1 MKIKLAWGLLLLM
14 CNVWARD
21 PFFPLNVQRCASVA
35 ETELTWRL
43 LGLIGREGRYDA
55 WLVSSQHKLLWRQT
69 GDPLPGTEWR
79 IAEIDAQTVT
89 ITTLQDCPPSRRLGL
104 KGGHHAQDNLPLAG
118 ADKPVISQPDSP
130 LSRF

>member
-14 CNVWARD
+14 CNGWARD

-55 WLVSSQHKLLWRQT
+55 WLVSPQHQLLWRQT
-69 GDPLPGTEWR
+69 GDPLPGTDWR
-79 IAEIDAQTVT
+79 IAEIDAHAVT
-89 ITTLQDCPPSRRLGL
+89 ITILQDCQPPRRLGL
-104 KGGHHAQDNLPLAG
+104 KGRHNAQDDLPVAG
-118 ADKPVISQPDSP
+118 ADKPDIRQPDSP
-130 LSRF
+130 FSRF